1 MTTTILAHLGHAPHF
16 HSADLL
22 GIVVLSTLIYWAAVY
37 VQRPRRVTAGRIKA
51 LREYVHA
58 IGRRRSK

>member
-1 MTTTILAHLGHAPHF
+1 MTTTLIAHLGHSMHL

-22 GIVVLSTLIYWAAVY
+22 GIVVLSTLIYWAALY
-37 VQRPRRVTAGRIKA
+37 VQRPRRVTAGRIRA

-58 IGRRRSK
+58 IGRRSK